1 LTDGLRA
8 VALTLCGNL
17 RPVRFRASV
26 AELQIGT
33 SMVLDTILRA
43 IPIASYRPL
52 RQAILS
58 KPRRHPARIASTLV
72 LKRAAAAYRHHLA
85 EQMEAVVPLDMPD
98 LSFTPTDSM
107 VMDEVFWFGVR
118 GYEGVVARTWVA
130 LCARASSVLEVGG
143 NVGLFAVIGG
153 RATAGAYT
161 VVEPVPA
168 IAAILRGNLARNGVD
183 RVEVLEA
190 AAVPGPARPVRLNI
204 PDERHALPVGAHL
217 DEGSE
222 VSGRSSR
229 TVLEVRGV
237 PIAELA
243 EGRDLIKIDAEGIEA
258 ALLSEIRP
266 MLAARRPT
274 LLIEVLPD
282 SARLGALL
290 REIAVDCGYGIY
302 ALPEYGRDDVVAI
315 DPAAFSSAS
324 PAGFNAKDVVLSVGP
339 PPG

>member
-1 LTDGLRA
+1 
-8 VALTLCGNL
+8 
-17 RPVRFRASV
+17 
-26 AELQIGT
+26 
-33 SMVLDTILRA
+33 
-43 IPIASYRPL
+43 
-52 RQAILS
+52 
-58 KPRRHPARIASTLV
+58 
-72 LKRAAAAYRHHLA
+72 
-85 EQMEAVVPLDMPD
+85 
-98 LSFTPTDSM
+98 
-107 VMDEVFWFGVR
+107 
-118 GYEGVVARTWVA
+118 
-130 LCARASSVLEVGG
+130 
-143 NVGLFAVIGG
+143 VGLFAVIGG

-190 AAVPGPARPVRLNI
+190 AAVPGPARPVWLNI
-204 PDERHALPVGAHL
+204 PDERHALPVGAPL
-217 DEGSE
+217 DAGSA